1 MPGKAATHLTIFAS
15 LLIAVVFTLCETAD
29 AMPAF
34 AREYG
39 VSCNVCHAAYP
50 RLNDFGQRFAG
61 EQDRL
66 SARDAGD
73 IRIDPNGT
81 SGWGILGARGIWD
94 VRGGWQFALGIDNV
108 LDKRYRVHGSGLDAP
123 GRNVMVSLR
132 KTW

>member
-1 MPGKAATHLTIFAS
+1 VPGS
-15 LLIAVVFTLCETAD
+15 
-29 AMPAF
+29 PAEPGD
-34 AREYG
+34 RIPPLSG
-39 VSCNVCHAAYP
+39 
-50 RLNDFGQRFAG
+50 RLNVGYDAGGDFRLEAWLRFAG

-81 SGWGILGARGIWD
+81 SGWGILGAHGIWD
-94 VRGGWQFALGIDNV
+94 VRGSWQFALGIDNV